1 MMAILAPKIWN
12 DNFKR
17 RERNMSVTTVKGRI
31 SNKHGTEAEWT
42 AAGTAANPFIPLSGE
57 LIIYDPDVNFAY
69 CRFKFG
75 DGVTKVH

>member
-1 MMAILAPKIWN
+1 
-12 DNFKR
+12 
-17 RERNMSVTTVKGRI
+17 MSVTTVKGRI
-31 SNKHGTEAEWT
+31 SNKHGTEADWT